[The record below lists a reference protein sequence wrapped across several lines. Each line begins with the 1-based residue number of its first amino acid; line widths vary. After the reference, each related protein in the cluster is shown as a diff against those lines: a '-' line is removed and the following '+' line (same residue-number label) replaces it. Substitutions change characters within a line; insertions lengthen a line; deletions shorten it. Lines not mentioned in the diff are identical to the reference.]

1 MKKIELYP
9 LVFAPVYKDLMWG
22 GKMLGPVLGRDLP
35 KTELPIGE
43 SWEIVDREDDMSIV
57 SAGELKG
64 KSISELISEYG
75 KELMGDK
82 FEGDRFPLL
91 VKIIDAGKRLSLQV
105 HPNEAACEIIGGTAE
120 PKTEMWYII
129 DVEKDA
135 KIIAGLNSGVKE
147 KEFKTDMSSTDV
159 EKHLQVFDAKKR
171 DSYFIQASK
180 IHAIGAGNLL
190 LEIQQNS
197 DTTYRVSDWGR
208 VDDKGNSRE
217 LHVEKALQCIDFNDD
232 EGGMIDWD
240 GKEIAER
247 KLVDNCPFFKVDEL
261 TIIGDKLIAVS
272 ADSFQMITPID
283 NTITIETSDSK
294 IVLKKGTTCL
304 IPANTKIYRLESK
317 SKTIVIKASL

>member
-135 KIIAGLNSGVKE
+135 KIIAGLKSGVKE
-147 KEFKTDMSSTDV
+147 EEFKTDMSSTDV